1 MLEYVSEA
9 SPPHA
14 VYRFANRRR
23 AVEIISELARRRNLD
38 NEAVR
43 EMLEFLGPANGA
55 AEELLNGPF
64 EAKAHLNDKWHASRF
79 SDGNWP
85 VFYGALDLETS
96 EAEIVYHLEAGQ
108 MQAALSA
115 GGPVYFSQFHCTFDG
130 RALDLRP
137 KLTEWPWLVDSNT
150 KNARC
155 QALGREAHE
164 KDIDGFLAPSVRNS
178 GGTNVPVF
186 AREMLSQV
194 MIDGNASFSPDPT
207 TGKVQIRYI

>member
-14 VYRFANRRR
+14 VHRFANRRR
-23 AVEIISELARRRNLD
+23 SAEVISELAKSRNLD

-43 EMLEFLGPANGA
+43 ETLEFLGPANGA

-64 EAKAHLNDKWHASRF
+64 EPKAHLKDKWNPSRF

-85 VFYGALDLETS
+85 VFYGALELETS

-108 MQAALSA
+108 MKAALSA
-115 GGPVYFSQFHCTFDG
+115 GGPVYFSRFHCTFDG

-137 KLTEWPWLVDSNT
+137 KLTEWPWLVDPNT
-150 KNARC
+150 TNARC

-164 KDIDGFLAPSVRNS
+164 KDIDGFLAPSARSS

-186 AREMLSQV
+186 TREMLSQV
-194 MIDGNASFSPDPT
+194 MIDGNASFSPDTT
-207 TGKVQIRYI
+207 TGKVQVRYL